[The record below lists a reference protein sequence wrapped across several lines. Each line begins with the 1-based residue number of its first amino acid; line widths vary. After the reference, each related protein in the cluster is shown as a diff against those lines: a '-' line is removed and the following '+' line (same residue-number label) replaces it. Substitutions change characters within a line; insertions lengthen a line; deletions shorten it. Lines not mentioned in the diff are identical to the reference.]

1 MPPPPV
7 PKWDTIT
14 YTCGAVTSFF
24 ALVMTVIIFVRAVK
38 RCVQKNTLNKSVG
51 TEIILK
57 TISRGGVCCMEP
69 QKCDDEGYVS
79 CTSDQD
85 SPPASTLS
93 GDCREMSMF
102 SSRVTE
108 QESDSDNMMEVH
120 TAIEEE
126 EEAESTEKKAKK
138 KKRNRKHP
146 VMETEIPARGLDRL
160 CIANS
165 SAASN
170 SSMPGSATVRT
181 YGVNIYALV

>member
-1 MPPPPV
+1 
-7 PKWDTIT
+7 
-14 YTCGAVTSFF
+14 
-24 ALVMTVIIFVRAVK
+24 
-38 RCVQKNTLNKSVG
+38 
-51 TEIILK
+51 
-57 TISRGGVCCMEP
+57 MEP